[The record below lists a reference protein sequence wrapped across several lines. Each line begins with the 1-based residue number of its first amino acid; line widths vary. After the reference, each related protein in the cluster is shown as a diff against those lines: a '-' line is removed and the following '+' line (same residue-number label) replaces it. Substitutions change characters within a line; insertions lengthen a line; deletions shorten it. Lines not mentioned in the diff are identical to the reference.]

1 MESPRILV
9 MSSDEELIDHV
20 LGLAAAHG
28 VEVHVASDPG
38 AARGRWQSARLVLI
52 GADHAHAACDQELPR
67 RSGVVI
73 VCTEDDDTL
82 WQTGVALGAEHVVH
96 LPEGERWL
104 LDRLAQAIET
114 PRSDGAVISVLPA
127 SGGAGASTFAVTT
140 ARCLARQLRTV
151 VIDADAIGGG
161 LELVMGLED
170 AEGVRWADLADT
182 RGRLSP
188 ATLADA
194 LPKTDAVSVLSWS
207 RFGPTTLVEG
217 AFASVVDAAI
227 KAFDVVVIDLPR
239 DIGADGEYALSRS
252 TRACVVA
259 TTRIRSVFAAGRIL
273 EQVTRQVSDTRL
285 VVRSDPRGVGPDVIT
300 QAVGQREAARLP
312 FSARLATLADSG
324 ELPSLRDPYARACR
338 AFVSSW
344 SSDEHQSTRKAA

>member
-1 MESPRILV
+1 MEPQRILL
-9 MSSDEELIDHV
+9 MSADEDLIDHV

-28 VEVHVASDPG
+28 VEVHIASDPG
-38 AARGRWQSARLVLI
+38 AARSRWQSSRLVLV
-52 GADHAHAACDQELPR
+52 GADHAYAACDQELSR

-73 VCTEDDDTL
+73 VCTEEDDAL
-82 WQTGVALGAEHVVH
+82 WQMGVALGAEHVVR

-114 PRSDGAVISVLPA
+114 PRSDGTVISVLPA
-127 SGGAGASTFAVTT
+127 SGGAGASTFAVTM
-140 ARCLARQLRTV
+140 ARCLARQLRTL

-170 AEGVRWADLADT
+170 ESGVRWADLSDT

-194 LPKTDAVSVLSWS
+194 LPKADAVSVLSWS
-207 RFGPTTLVEG
+207 RFGSTTLVDG

-227 KAFDVVVIDLPR
+227 KAYDVVIIDLPR
-239 DIGADGEYALSRS
+239 DIGPDGEYALSRS
-252 TRACVVA
+252 SRACVVA

-273 EQVTRQVSDTRL
+273 ERVGRQVSDTKL
-285 VVRSDPRGVGPDVIT
+285 VVRSDPRGVGPDVIAH
-300 QAVGQREAARLP
+300 AVGQREAARLP

-338 AFVSSW
+338 TFISSW
-344 SSDEHQSTRKAA
+344 SPAEHQFTRKAA